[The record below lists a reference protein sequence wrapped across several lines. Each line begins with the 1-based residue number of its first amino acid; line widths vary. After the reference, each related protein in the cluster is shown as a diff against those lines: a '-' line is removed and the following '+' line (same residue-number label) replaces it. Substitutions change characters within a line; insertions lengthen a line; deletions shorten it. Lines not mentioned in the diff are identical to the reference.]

1 MESDARDTT
10 KRRNETDDERY
21 DRNWVEILQ
30 ELRVTQTGT
39 QIISGFLLTLAFQQR
54 FQDLDAYQVTV
65 YVVLVLLAAV
75 STSLGLTPVALH
87 RVLFR
92 RHEKKKIVII
102 GNRLLKTTLA
112 AVSVLTAG
120 VVLFILDVV
129 VGRSAGAIAGS
140 ATLVF
145 LGVMLAVMPRLVA
158 SSR

>member
-1 MESDARDTT
+1 MESDAGDTSR
-10 KRRNETDDERY
+10 RRNETDEERY

-87 RVLFR
+87 RGLFR
-92 RHEKKKIVII
+92 QHEKQKIVII

-112 AVSVLTAG
+112 VVSVLTAG
-120 VVLFILDVV
+120 VVLFVLDVV
-129 VGRSAGAIAGS
+129 VGRAAGVIAGA
-140 ATLVF
+140 ATFVF
-145 LGVMLAVMPRLVA
+145 LGIMLALMPRLVA